1 MKIISIKSSMTEVM
15 EVTFVIA
22 RSFEAL
28 ELLPVVLLNQ
38 KVNFSKL
45 LPSFVAADID

>member
-1 MKIISIKSSMTEVM
+1 MLLEADMEVVSIKSSMTEVM

-22 RSFEAL
+22 RGFEAL

-38 KVNFSKL
+38 
-45 LPSFVAADID
+45 